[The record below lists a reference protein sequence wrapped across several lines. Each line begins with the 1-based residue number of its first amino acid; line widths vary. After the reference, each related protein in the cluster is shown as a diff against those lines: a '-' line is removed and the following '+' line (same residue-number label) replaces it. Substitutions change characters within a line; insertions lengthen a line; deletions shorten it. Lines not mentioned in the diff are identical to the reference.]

1 MRAWQITRLATQD
14 LWHDRLVTLC
24 MIATLVAVI
33 APLLLLFGLKHGVVS
48 AMQDELL
55 KDPRNLEIRMLSS
68 GSYDQ
73 AWVDELARRPD
84 AGFVIGMTRS
94 LNTQAD
100 FIHTAAKFLEN
111 VEVLPTA
118 AGDPL
123 LEVLQAG
130 MQAEAQTG
138 SQVSGQGAAQRDVQ
152 RDVQGNVQGDVHVSA
167 LPERGVVFS
176 AQAAQRLD
184 VKAGDKL
191 RMRITR
197 RLNGMEQQAV
207 TELTVFAVLPG
218 RAYERAAAFVQPALL
233 RDMEWYRDGYAVA
246 SMGAADGQPS
256 ADARVRFARAR
267 VYARDLDAVEALE
280 KSLIARGIET
290 GSRLADIRNVKAINH
305 LLTTVFN
312 VIAVTAI
319 AGCVAALAG
328 AFLANVRRKRRDIAT
343 LRLLGVGG
351 GEITAFLASQAAVLT
366 VVAMVVGSGIYFM
379 GSTAFNHLFGGVRSA
394 GQFTCHIT
402 PWHGCLAFMVALGV
416 ALLASIIG
424 AASAKRIQ
432 PAESLREI

>member
-48 AMQDELL
+48 AMQNELL

-73 AWVDELARRPD
+73 AWIDELARRPD

-123 LEVLQAG
+123 LEGVQTDTHADAQADV
-130 MQAEAQTG
+130 QADAQG
-138 SQVSGQGAAQRDVQ
+138 ALRGAAQAA
-152 RDVQGNVQGDVHVSA
+152 A

-191 RMRITR
+191 RMRIAR
-197 RLNGMEQQAV
+197 RLNGMDQQAV
-207 TELTVFAVLPG
+207 TELTVLAVLPG

-246 SMGAADGQPS
+246 SMGAVDGQPS
-256 ADARVRFARAR
+256 AEARVRFARAR
-267 VYARDLDAVEALE
+267 VYARDLDAVEALD
-280 KSLIARGIET
+280 KSLIGRGIET
-290 GSRLADIRNVKAINH
+290 GSRLADIRNVKAINQ

-312 VIAVTAI
+312 VIAITAI
-319 AGCVAALAG
+319 TGCVAALAG

-343 LRLLGVGG
+343 LRLLGVSGR
-351 GEITAFLASQAAVLT
+351 EITVFLASQAAALT
-366 VVAMVVGSGIYFM
+366 AVAMVLGLGIYFM
-379 GSTAFNHLFGGVRSA
+379 GSAAFDQLFGGVRAS

-402 PWHGCLAFMVALGV
+402 PLHGSLAFMVALGV
-416 ALLASIIG
+416 ALLASVIG